1 MSGIAMLPTRL
12 ARSLA
17 CATVL
22 VSATAVAEP
31 DMALSTRWPNIP
43 DRHGLS
49 LQDQITD
56 RLTEIGNQLGQHLD
70 TLSADMFQLKVD
82 GRRQRAH
89 IRLGAGDVDTLSFNV
104 DCGIQFQDLNA
115 HVDAHIDLG
124 FDGHLLRLEL
134 PEFQVQAAE
143 YRGDYGVQVEVP
155 VFVQRF

>member
-1 MSGIAMLPTRL
+1 MLPSRL
-12 ARSLA
+12 ATLTA
-17 CATVL
+17 CAIL
-22 VSATAVAEP
+22 AASASAGAEP
-31 DMALSTRWPNIP
+31 DLALSTRWPNIP

-56 RLTEIGNQLGQHLD
+56 RLTEIGNTLGEHLD
-70 TLSADMFQLKVD
+70 LLSADMFQLKVD
-82 GRRQRAH
+82 GRRRHAR
-89 IRLGAGDVDTLSFNV
+89 IRLGAGRMDTLAFQL

-115 HVDAHIDLG
+115 HVDAHLDLG

-134 PEFQVQAAE
+134 PEFQVQPAE

>member
-1 MSGIAMLPTRL
+1 MLPSRSARL
-12 ARSLA
+12 IA
-17 CATVL
+17 CAIL
-22 VSATAVAEP
+22 AVSASAAAEP

-43 DRHGLS
+43 ERHGLS

-56 RLTEIGNQLGQHLD
+56 RLTEIGNTLGQHLD
-70 TLSADMFQLKVD
+70 LLSADMFQLKVD

-89 IRLGAGDVDTLSFNV
+89 IRFGAGRMDMLAFQV

-134 PEFQVQAAE
+134 PAFQVQPAE